1 MGTISFF
8 LLSMFS
14 SISSKPWLIS
24 WKSYGKNKIWSIKS
38 SWMRHFSFSHS
49 LNTHALQFLP
59 LVFRSYT
66 QLLSKQGTEVI
77 VIIWVQ
83 VLTKKHL
90 IYYSREKL
98 DIRKTGIKY
107 WIPRALT
114 QIGDKNSPPLSSSCI
129 QIFPTLKNIYIFI
142 WLCWVLV
149 VAYGI

>member
-1 MGTISFF
+1 MWWSWSISASRLESMGTISFF

-14 SISSKPWLIS
+14 SIRSKLWLIS
-24 WKSYGKNKIWSIKS
+24 WKSYGGKKKWSIKS

-49 LNTHALQFLP
+49 LNIHVLQFLP
-59 LVFRSYT
+59 LIFRSYI

-114 QIGDKNSPPLSSSCI
+114 QIRDKNSPPPVFKFF
-129 QIFPTLKNIYIFI
+129 QH
-142 WLCWVLV
+142 
-149 VAYGI
+149 

>member
-1 MGTISFF
+1 MVLKYFCIKVRINGDNFIFPSVNVLQHKKQTVTHFMKI
-8 LLSMFS
+8 L
-14 SISSKPWLIS
+14 W
-24 WKSYGKNKIWSIKS
+24 GKKKWSIKS

-49 LNTHALQFLP
+49 LNIHVLQFLP
-59 LVFRSYT
+59 LIFRSYI
-66 QLLSKQGTEVI
+66 QLLSKQDTEVI

-114 QIGDKNSPPLSSSCI
+114 QIRDKNSPPPVFKFF
-129 QIFPTLKNIYIFI
+129 QH
-142 WLCWVLV
+142 
-149 VAYGI
+149 